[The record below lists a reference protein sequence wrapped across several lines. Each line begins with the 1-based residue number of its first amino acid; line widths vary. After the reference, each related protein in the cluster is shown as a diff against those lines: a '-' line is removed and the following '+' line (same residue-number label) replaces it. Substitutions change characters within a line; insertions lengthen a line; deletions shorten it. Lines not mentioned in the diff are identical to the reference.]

1 MCLAKAFVQVGGE
14 NGEERLTM
22 ENVARVSV
30 EGDKV
35 WLTSILGQTAE
46 LAARIKS
53 MDLVGGRL
61 VLETTGD

>member
-1 MCLAKAFVQVGGE
+1 MCLAKAFVQVAGE
-14 NGEERLTM
+14 DGEERLTM

-30 EGDKV
+30 EGDRV

-46 LAARIKS
+46 LAARINS